1 MTTNSKVKHIFYLL
15 GTLSKNNYL
24 VGGCVR
30 DGFLGV
36 ESKDYDIVTDVH
48 MDDSKP
54 LFEKNGFT
62 VKECGEAFLV
72 LNISKDGEQ
81 FEIANFRKDGVYLDG
96 RRPTEVEIGT
106 IEEDAQ
112 RRDFT
117 INALYEN
124 PVTGE
129 ILDPTGQGLSD
140 IKNRLLRFIGNP
152 KARIQEDY
160 LRVYRFYRFL
170 ATKPL
175 MPEKG
180 SMKACR
186 TLFNE
191 AHLQTTPE
199 RARLEIERM
208 SKRRLEC

>member
-1 MTTNSKVKHIFYLL
+1 MNSTVKHIFYILNQV
-15 GTLSKNNYL
+15 SKNNYL

-36 ESKDYDIVTDVH
+36 ESKDYDIATDVP
-48 MDDSKP
+48 MDVSTP
-54 LFEKNGFT
+54 LFLKAGFA

-72 LNISKDGEQ
+72 LNISKNGQQ
-81 FEIANFRKDGVYLDG
+81 FEIANFRKEGVYLDG
-96 RRPTEVEIGT
+96 RRPSDVEIGT
-106 IEEDAQ
+106 LEEDAV

-124 PVTGE
+124 PTTGE

-152 KARIQEDY
+152 KDRIKEDY
-160 LRVYRFYRFL
+160 LRVFRFYRFL
-170 ATKPL
+170 ATKDL
-175 MPEKG
+175 IPEKK

-191 AHLQTTPE
+191 AYSNTTPE
-199 RARLEIERM
+199 RARLEIERI
-208 SKRRLEC
+208 SKKRLEC